1 MLTSFVSGWPWAAA
15 VLNQEYVCA
24 FANISSRNV
33 KDMIAHVLQPTGEE
47 KTDSGNKSE
56 RTNLSFAGAIQSTL
70 YKAEMASKMF
80 MFQ

>member
-1 MLTSFVSGWPWAAA
+1 MGG
-15 VLNQEYVCA
+15 
-24 FANISSRNV
+24 SSIKARICMCICKYFFGKV

>member
-1 MLTSFVSGWPWAAA
+1 
-15 VLNQEYVCA
+15 
-24 FANISSRNV
+24 
-33 KDMIAHVLQPTGEE
+33 MIAHVLQPTGEE